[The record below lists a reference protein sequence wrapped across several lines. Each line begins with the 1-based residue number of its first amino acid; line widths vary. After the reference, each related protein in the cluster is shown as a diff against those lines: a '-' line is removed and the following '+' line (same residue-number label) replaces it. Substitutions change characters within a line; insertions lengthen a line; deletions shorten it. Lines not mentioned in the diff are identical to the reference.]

1 MELSYHVGC
10 ELLHIKVYGHSH
22 LLLLSIISYI
32 FLEKSKTVEMDEHAN
47 SSDAARIEKVTS
59 TLKDKHGETNAAD
72 CQGNCTDGSYLIM
85 ILVNCKI

>member
-10 ELLHIKVYGHSH
+10 ERLHIKVYGHSH
-22 LLLLSIISYI
+22 LLLLSINSLISYI
-32 FLEKSKTVEMDEHAN
+32 FSEKSKTVEMDEYAN

-72 CQGNCTDGSYLIM
+72 CQGNCTDGS
-85 ILVNCKI
+85 